1 MHGHLNVKILVAMLL
16 LNTKRTNERG
26 LIVNPAVQSFGL
38 HANVQACFVQSLEV
52 TQ

>member
-1 MHGHLNVKILVAMLL
+1 MHGHLNVKRLVAMLL

-26 LIVNPAVQSFGL
+26 LIVDPPGQPFGL
-38 HANVQACFVQSLEV
+38 HANVQACFVQSVEV